1 MWEKEGNSIR
11 VDNGEEETLSVE
23 GRRRRI
29 NNCMSNKKGGG
40 ENSGRGMRRRQVEG
54 GGKGCDDGYRRVL
67 EGRRRL
73 TSQRHNL
80 QASTLLE

>member
-40 ENSGRGMRRRQVEG
+40 ENLGGDKWRG
-54 GGKGCDDGYRRVL
+54 GG
-67 EGRRRL
+67 
-73 TSQRHNL
+73 
-80 QASTLLE
+80 